1 VSVPGLQI
9 VILQRKESGTMGQM
23 FRPQTLPTN
32 PISALDPETLVAKL
46 GDFAPGSDAEALK
59 MLRARFPESPLS
71 LRVAAL
77 DYLMRRRPRE
87 IARDHSPR

>member
-1 VSVPGLQI
+1 MGQI
-9 VILQRKESGTMGQM
+9 V
-23 FRPQTLPTN
+23 RPETFQSKPF
-32 PISALDPETLVAKL
+32 SALDPETLIARL
-46 GDFAPGSDAEALK
+46 GDFAPESDAEALR

-87 IARDHSPR
+87 IARRYSPR